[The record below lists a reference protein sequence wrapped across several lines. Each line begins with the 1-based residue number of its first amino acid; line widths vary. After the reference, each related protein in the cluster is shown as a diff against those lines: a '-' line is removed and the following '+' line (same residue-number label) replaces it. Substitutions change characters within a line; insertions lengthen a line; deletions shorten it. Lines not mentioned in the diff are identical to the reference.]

1 MNFLAVS
8 LWVFSGAATV
18 SLLLALVRLFRGPS
32 AADRFVAL
40 DLIGLIA
47 VTLFAGHA
55 IAYRENHSI
64 DIVFTFSLVLF
75 FGTVAFANL
84 LNQGKHHD

>member
-1 MNFLAVS
+1 MSFLVISLFFFFSAV
-8 LWVFSGAATV
+8 TV
-18 SLLLALVRLFRGPS
+18 ALLLALVRLFRGPS

-47 VTLFAGHA
+47 VGVFAGHA
-55 IAYRENHSI
+55 IAYDESNSI

-84 LNQGKHHD
+84 LYQAKHHD